1 MGMGENQ
8 PMIYLLHGADT
19 DKSRLKMHE
28 LADSLRA
35 KRPDAA
41 YFKMD
46 AEHWNRAEL
55 EEYCGGQGLF
65 ENKFIIV
72 LDHLSDDDD
81 IAPVLLEQ
89 IEAIAASP
97 NVFIVLEGKL
107 DKDSLKKLEKHA
119 EKVQEFEETSAQ
131 KAAKAAAKERF
142 NVFSLAEAL
151 GKRDRR
157 NLWVLYRRALLED
170 ISPEEIHG
178 TLFWQAKS
186 IALARQAK
194 SAKEAGMKDF
204 PFSRAKAY
212 ANNFSE
218 KESGDLLGRLI
229 RISHD
234 SRRGLSDIS
243 LSLEEFALTV

>member
-1 MGMGENQ
+1 
-8 PMIYLLHGADT
+8 MIYLLHGTDT
-19 DKSRLKMHE
+19 DKSRVKMHE
-28 LADSLRA
+28 LAGTLRA
-35 KRPDAA
+35 KKPDAA

-46 AEHWNRAEL
+46 AEHWNLAEL

-72 LDHLSDDDD
+72 LDHLLDNEE

-89 IEAIAASP
+89 IEVIAASP
-97 NVFIVLEGKL
+97 NIFIVLEGKL
-107 DKDSLKKLEKHA
+107 DKDSLKKFEKHA
-119 EKVQEFEETSAQ
+119 EKVQEFEETAAQ
-131 KAAKAAAKERF
+131 KSTAKSKERF

-151 GKRDRR
+151 GKRDRK
-157 NLWVLYRRALLED
+157 NLWVLYRRALLEN

-186 IALARQAK
+186 ITLARQAK

-218 KESGDLLGRLI
+218 QESSELLNRLI
-229 RISHD
+229 HISHD

>member
-1 MGMGENQ
+1 
-8 PMIYLLHGADT
+8 MIYLLHGADT

-28 LADSLRA
+28 LADSL
-35 KRPDAA
+35 KKKKPDAA

-46 AEHWNRAEL
+46 AEHWNQAEL

-72 LDHLSDDDD
+72 LDHLMDDED
-81 IAPVLLEQ
+81 IAPLLLEQ
-89 IEAIAASP
+89 IDVISASL

-107 DKDSLKKLEKHA
+107 DKDSLKKFEKNA
-119 EKVQEFEETSAQ
+119 EKVQEFEETAAQ
-131 KAAKAAAKERF
+131 KMVTAKSKERF

-151 GKRDRR
+151 GKRDRK
-157 NLWVLYRRALLED
+157 NLWVLYRRALLEN

-194 SAKEAGMKDF
+194 SAKEAGMKEF
-204 PFSRAKAY
+204 PFSRAKGY
-212 ANNFSE
+212 ASNFSE
-218 KESGDLLGRLI
+218 KESSDLLSRLI
-229 RISHD
+229 SISHD

-243 LSLEEFALTV
+243 LALEELALTV

>member
-1 MGMGENQ
+1 
-8 PMIYLLHGADT
+8 MIYLLHGADT

-28 LADSLRA
+28 LADSL
-35 KRPDAA
+35 KKKKPDAA

-46 AEHWNRAEL
+46 AEHWDQAEL

-72 LDHLSDDDD
+72 LDHLMDDED
-81 IAPVLLEQ
+81 IAPVFLEQ
-89 IEAIAASP
+89 IDKIAASP
-97 NVFIVLEGKL
+97 NVFVVLEGKL
-107 DKDSLKKLEKHA
+107 DGDSLKKFEKHA
-119 EKVQEFEETSAQ
+119 EKVQEFEETTAQ
-131 KAAKAAAKERF
+131 KMATAKSKERF
-142 NVFSLAEAL
+142 NVFSLAEAM
-151 GKRDRR
+151 GKRDRK

-186 IALARQAK
+186 IALAKQAK
-194 SAKEAGMKDF
+194 NAKEAGMKEF
-204 PFSRAKAY
+204 PFSRAKSY

-218 KESGDLLGRLI
+218 KESGELLESLI
-229 RISHD
+229 CMAHD

-243 LSLEEFALTV
+243 LSLEEFALTI

>member
-1 MGMGENQ
+1 
-8 PMIYLLHGADT
+8 MIYLLHGADT
-19 DKSRLKMHE
+19 DKSRAKMHE
-28 LADSLRA
+28 LSDSL
-35 KRPDAA
+35 KKKKPDAA

-46 AEHWNRAEL
+46 AEHWNEVEL

-72 LDHLSDDDD
+72 LDHLMDDEE

-89 IEAIAASP
+89 IEVIAASS

-107 DKDSLKKLEKHA
+107 DKDSLKKFEKHA
-119 EKVQEFEETSAQ
+119 EKVQEFEETAAQ
-131 KAAKAAAKERF
+131 KMATARSKERF
-142 NVFSLAEAL
+142 NVFSLAEAM
-151 GKRDRR
+151 GKRDRK

-218 KESGDLLGRLI
+218 QESNELLNKLI
-229 RISHD
+229 HISHD

-243 LSLEEFALTV
+243 LSLEELTLTV

>member
-1 MGMGENQ
+1 
-8 PMIYLLHGADT
+8 MIYLLHGADT

-28 LADSLRA
+28 LADSL
-35 KRPDAA
+35 KKKKPDAA

-46 AEHWNRAEL
+46 AEHWNQAEL

-72 LDHLSDDDD
+72 LDHLMDDED
-81 IAPVLLEQ
+81 IVPVLLEQ
-89 IEAIAASP
+89 IEVIAASP

-107 DKDSLKKLEKHA
+107 DKDSLKKFEKNA

-131 KAAKAAAKERF
+131 KMATASSKERF

-157 NLWVLYRRALLED
+157 NLWVLYRRALLEN

-194 SAKEAGMKDF
+194 SAKEAGIKEF
-204 PFSRAKAY
+204 PFSKAKAY
-212 ANNFSE
+212 ASNFSE
-218 KESGDLLGRLI
+218 KESSELLSRLI
-229 RISHD
+229 HISHD

-243 LSLEEFALTV
+243 LALEELALTV

>member
-1 MGMGENQ
+1 
-8 PMIYLLHGADT
+8 MIYLLHGADT

-28 LADSLRA
+28 LTDSL
-35 KRPDAA
+35 KKKKPDAA

-46 AEHWNRAEL
+46 AEHWNQSEL

-72 LDHLSDDDD
+72 LDHLMDDEE
-81 IAPVLLEQ
+81 IGPVLLEQ
-89 IEAIAASP
+89 IEVIAASP
-97 NVFIVLEGKL
+97 NVFIVLEGGL
-107 DKDSLKKLEKHA
+107 DKDALKKFEKHA
-119 EKVQEFEETSAQ
+119 EKVQEFEET
-131 KAAKAAAKERF
+131 AAKKIATVKSKERF

-151 GKRDRR
+151 GKRDHK

-186 IALARQAK
+186 IALARTAK

-204 PFSRAKAY
+204 SFNKARGY
-212 ANNFSE
+212 AGNFSE
-218 KESGDLLGRLI
+218 GETRELLGKLI
-229 RISHD
+229 QMSHD

-243 LSLEEFALTV
+243 LALEEFALTV

>member
-1 MGMGENQ
+1 
-8 PMIYLLHGADT
+8 MIYLLHGADT

-28 LADSLRA
+28 LADSL
-35 KRPDAA
+35 KKKKPDAA

-46 AEHWNRAEL
+46 AEHWNQAEL

-72 LDHLSDDDD
+72 LDHLMDDED

-89 IEAIAASP
+89 IDVISASP

-107 DKDSLKKLEKHA
+107 DKNSLKKFEKSA
-119 EKVQEFEETSAQ
+119 EKVQEFEETAAQ
-131 KAAKAAAKERF
+131 KMATAKSKERF

-157 NLWVLYRRALLED
+157 NLWVLYRRALLEN
-170 ISPEEIHG
+170 ISPEEIQG

-194 SAKEAGMKDF
+194 SAKEAGMKEF
-204 PFSRAKAY
+204 PFSKAKGY
-212 ANNFSE
+212 ASNFSE
-218 KESGDLLGRLI
+218 KESAALLDRLVH
-229 RISHD
+229 ISHD

-243 LSLEEFALTV
+243 LSLEELTLTI

>member
-1 MGMGENQ
+1 
-8 PMIYLLHGADT
+8 MIYLLHGTDT
-19 DKSRLKMHE
+19 DKSRTKMRE
-28 LADSLRA
+28 LADSL
-35 KRPDAA
+35 KKKKPDAA

-46 AEHWNRAEL
+46 AEHWNQAEL

-72 LDHLSDDDD
+72 LDHLLDNDE

-89 IEAIAASP
+89 IEVIAASP
-97 NVFIVLEGKL
+97 NIFIVLEGKL
-107 DKDSLKKLEKHA
+107 DKDTLKKVEKHA
-119 EKVQEFEETSAQ
+119 EKVQEFEESTAQ
-131 KAAKAAAKERF
+131 KFAKAKSKERF

-157 NLWVLYRRALLED
+157 NLWVLYRRALLEN

-186 IALARQAK
+186 IALARHAK

-204 PFSRAKAY
+204 PFNKAKTY

-218 KESGDLLGRLI
+218 KESSDLLNRLI
-229 RISHD
+229 HISHD

-243 LSLEEFALTV
+243 LSLEELTLTV

>member
-1 MGMGENQ
+1 
-8 PMIYLLHGADT
+8 MIYLLHGADT
-19 DKSRLKMHE
+19 DKSRAKMHQ
-28 LADSLRA
+28 LADSL
-35 KRPDAA
+35 KKKKPDAA

-46 AEHWNRAEL
+46 AEHWNQAEL

-72 LDHLSDDDD
+72 LDHLLDNEE

-89 IEAIAASP
+89 IEVIAESP
-97 NVFIVLEGKL
+97 NIFIVLEGKL
-107 DKDSLKKLEKHA
+107 DKDTLKKVEKHT
-119 EKVQEFEETSAQ
+119 EKVQEFDESTAQ
-131 KAAKAAAKERF
+131 KFAKAKLKERF

-151 GKRDRR
+151 GKRDRK
-157 NLWVLYRRALLED
+157 NLWVLYRRALLEN

-204 PFSRAKAY
+204 PFSRAKTY

-218 KESGDLLGRLI
+218 QESSDLLNRLI
-229 RISHD
+229 HISHD

-243 LSLEEFALTV
+243 LALEEFSLTV

>member
-1 MGMGENQ
+1 
-8 PMIYLLHGADT
+8 MIYLLHGADT
-19 DKSRLKMHE
+19 DKSRAKMHE
-28 LADSLRA
+28 LADSL
-35 KRPDAA
+35 KKKKPDAA

-46 AEHWNRAEL
+46 EEHWNQAEL

-72 LDHLSDDDD
+72 LDHLLDNEE

-89 IEAIAASP
+89 IEVIAASP
-97 NVFIVLEGKL
+97 NVFIILEGKL
-107 DKDSLKKLEKHA
+107 DKDSLKKFEKYS
-119 EKVQEFEETSAQ
+119 EKAQEFGETSAQ
-131 KAAKAAAKERF
+131 KSAAAKSKERF

-151 GKRDRR
+151 GKRDRK
-157 NLWVLYRRALLED
+157 NLWVLYRRALLEN

-194 SAKEAGMKDF
+194 SAREAGMKDF
-204 PFSRAKAY
+204 PFNKAKAY

-218 KESGDLLGRLI
+218 QESSELLDRLI
-229 RISHD
+229 CISHD

-243 LSLEEFALTV
+243 LSLEELTLTI

>member
-1 MGMGENQ
+1 
-8 PMIYLLHGADT
+8 MIYLLHGADT
-19 DKSRLKMHE
+19 DKSRAKMHE
-28 LADSLRA
+28 LSDSL
-35 KRPDAA
+35 KKKKPDAA

-46 AEHWNRAEL
+46 AEHWNQAEL

-72 LDHLSDDDD
+72 LDHLLDNEE
-81 IAPVLLEQ
+81 IAPVLLGQ
-89 IEAIAASP
+89 IEVMAASP
-97 NVFIVLEGKL
+97 NIFIVLQGKL
-107 DKDSLKKLEKHA
+107 DKDSLKRIEMHA
-119 EKVQEFEETSAQ
+119 EKIQEFDESVAQ
-131 KAAKAAAKERF
+131 KAATAKSKERF

-151 GKRDRR
+151 GKRDRK
-157 NLWVLYRRALLED
+157 NLWVLYRRALLEN

-194 SAKEAGMKDF
+194 SAKGAGMKDF
-204 PFSRAKAY
+204 PFGRAKTY

-218 KESGDLLGRLI
+218 KESGELLDRLI
-229 RISHD
+229 HISHD

-243 LSLEEFALTV
+243 LSLEELTLTV